1 MPMMS
6 FPSATQT
13 ATPDPQQDF
22 RPMAIADVSGIA
34 LADLISLK
42 GRGAVVTGGA
52 QGLGKAM
59 ARRLAEAG
67 ASVLI
72 GDLRIE
78 QAQAAAAELA
88 DRYGG
93 KVIASHLDVTDTAS
107 VEAAADLAMAELGG
121 VDIWVNNA
129 GLYPNIGLLEMTDET
144 WDQVMA
150 VNLRGV
156 FASCRAAA
164 RRMIEAGRG
173 GVLVNVV
180 STAGFS
186 GVAPGVSA
194 YVASKHGVRGL
205 VRQLAI
211 ELAPHNIRV
220 LGVAPTFCET
230 EGNMAALAELP
241 DRVRSEISA
250 TLTSRLGR
258 VGVPDDIARVVLF
271 AASDMAGF
279 MTGSTLLA
287 DAGEVA

>member
-1 MPMMS
+1 
-6 FPSATQT
+6 
-13 ATPDPQQDF
+13 
-22 RPMAIADVSGIA
+22 MAIADVSSHSV
-34 LADLISLK
+34 ADLISLK
-42 GRGAVVTGGA
+42 GRVAVVTGGA

-59 ARRLAEAG
+59 VRRLAEAG

-72 GDLRIE
+72 GDISLE
-78 QAQAAAAELA
+78 PAQAAAEELGE
-88 DRYGG
+88 RHGV
-93 KVIASHLDVTDTAS
+93 KVLATRLDVTDTSS
-107 VEAAADLAMAELGG
+107 VIAAADLAVAELGG
-121 VDIWVNNA
+121 LNIWVNNA
-129 GLYPNIGLLEMTDET
+129 GLYPNVSLLEMTDDS

-156 FASCRAAA
+156 FASCREAA
-164 RRMIEAGRG
+164 RRMIDAGQG
-173 GVLVNVV
+173 GVLINVV
-180 STAGFS
+180 STAGFT

-211 ELAPHNIRV
+211 ELAPHDIRV

-230 EGNMAALAELP
+230 EGNMAALAQLP
-241 DRVRSEISA
+241 ERVRSEISA

-271 AASDMAGF
+271 CASDLSMF